1 MDLTTTVI
9 RSISSSGGD
18 KTMKKI
24 FISVLLAQLLLVL
37 AGAGLLA
44 SEDAVLK
51 AVLFGVGGAAILSA
65 ISLWLN
71 RQVFKPLHLF
81 EHSIHSQQQ
90 HARDLSYQYPPV
102 GGVLHYAVES
112 SNKNRAA
119 IRDTL
124 LEVRRNNI
132 ALSIKAAQIGK
143 QIKDADA
150 KAQEQEKL
158 AEGIFARTEQ
168 TSHEV
173 ENVRASV
180 EVISGVAS
188 ELAQGAAG
196 TNQDM
201 AVAKANAKQAAQIMS
216 GFTSSIGKL
225 LEDTEAIITSVA
237 EIRGISDQTNLLALN
252 AAIEAARAGEA
263 GRGFA
268 VVADEVRQLAERTNT
283 LAASVTGKVQEIH
296 AQSQQTSAS
305 AETIAQN
312 ILKTS
317 QVLDQATQQLT
328 DFVEGSQQVDREIG
342 SIQGAMEALT
352 RNNRDIHGSVGRMHQ
367 LSEQMSSLM
376 GSCSGSSQELIAAAE
391 QVMGEI
397 GLFQVGDH
405 PFDRIVARLRKAK
418 EECEAMLDQLAA
430 QGLDLFDKR
439 FQPIAGTNPQQYH
452 TSYDK
457 AYEQLFQPYFDK
469 LAASIP
475 GCDLAVICV
484 GDEAYPPTHVSKY
497 SQPQTDNVQHNMVV
511 SRDKRF
517 HKANRMLH
525 RTSTDQSKFL
535 FQAYVRDV
543 GDIFALVSMP
553 VYHKGKH
560 WGGMMFGLEHEALIK
575 D

>member
-1 MDLTTTVI
+1 
-9 RSISSSGGD
+9 
-18 KTMKKI
+18 MKKI
-24 FISVLLAQLLLVL
+24 FISVLLAQLLLIL
-37 AGAGLLA
+37 IGAGLIA
-44 SEDAVLK
+44 NE
-51 AVLFGVGGAAILSA
+51 GAAATAIIFGIAGVSILSA
-65 ISLWLN
+65 ITFWLN
-71 RQVFKPLHLF
+71 AQVFKPLHLF
-81 EHSIHSQQQ
+81 ESSINNQQQ
-90 HARDLSYQYPPV
+90 HARDLSYQYPMV

-119 IRDTL
+119 VRDTL
-124 LEVRRNNI
+124 LDVRRNNI

-143 QIKDADA
+143 QIKDADT

-173 ENVRASV
+173 ENVRSSI

-188 ELAQGAAG
+188 ELAQGAEG
-196 TNQDM
+196 TNKEM
-201 AVAKANAKQAAQIMS
+201 EVANHNAKQAAEVMT

-225 LEDTEAIITSVA
+225 LEDTEAIISSVA

-296 AQSQQTSAS
+296 TQSQQTSSS

-317 QVLDQATQQLT
+317 EVLDEATQQLT
-328 DFVEGSQQVDREIG
+328 QFVEGSQQVDREIS
-342 SIQGAMEALT
+342 SIRGAMEALS
-352 RNNRDIHGSVGRMHQ
+352 RNNHDIHGSVGRMHQ
-367 LSEQMSSLM
+367 LSEQMSVLM
-376 GSCSGSSQELIAAAE
+376 GSCSGSSKELIAAAE
-391 QVMGEI
+391 CVMGEI

-405 PFDRIVARLRKAK
+405 PFDRIISRLRNAK
-418 EECEAMLDQLAA
+418 DECEAMLDQLAS

-457 AYEQLFQPYFDK
+457 AYEQLFQPYFDQ
-469 LAASIP
+469 LAKSIP

-517 HKANRMLH
+517 HKANPMLH

>member
-1 MDLTTTVI
+1 
-9 RSISSSGGD
+9 
-18 KTMKKI
+18 MKKI
-24 FISVLLAQLLLVL
+24 LISVLLAQLLLVAL
-37 AGAGLLA
+37 GAGLLA
-44 SEDAVLK
+44 SEDAAKAMIFGISGLVVLSAVTVWLNNQVLK
-51 AVLFGVGGAAILSA
+51 
-65 ISLWLN
+65 
-71 RQVFKPLHLF
+71 PLYLF
-81 EHSIHSQQQ
+81 ERSIHDQQQ
-90 HARDLSYQYPPV
+90 QARDLSYQYPNV
-102 GGVLHYAVES
+102 GGVLDYAVQS

-119 IRDTL
+119 VRETL
-124 LEVRRNNI
+124 LDVRRNNI
-132 ALSIKAAQIGK
+132 ALSIKAAKIGK

-150 KAQEQEKL
+150 RAQEQEKL
-158 AEGIFARTEQ
+158 AEGIFSRTEQ
-168 TSHEV
+168 SSHAV
-173 ENVRASV
+173 ENVRASI

-201 AVAKANAKQAAQIMS
+201 AVANENARQAAQVMT
-216 GFTSSIGKL
+216 GFTSSISKL
-225 LEDTEAIITSVA
+225 LEDTEAIISSIA

-305 AETIAQN
+305 AETIASN

-317 QVLDQATQQLT
+317 QVLDAATQQLT
-328 DFVEGSQQVDREIG
+328 HFVEGSQQVDREIG
-342 SIQGAMEALT
+342 AIQGAMAALT
-352 RNNRDIHGSVGRMHQ
+352 SNNRDIHGNVGRMHQ
-367 LSEQMSSLM
+367 LSEQMSGLM
-376 GSCSGSSQELIAAAE
+376 GNCNSTSLELIAAAE
-391 QVMGEI
+391 RVMGEI
-397 GLFQVGDH
+397 GLFHVGDH
-405 PFDRIVARLRKAK
+405 PFDRIVARLRNAKA
-418 EECEAMLDQLAA
+418 ECETMLDQLAA
-430 QGLDLFDKR
+430 QGLDLFDKH
-439 FQPIAGTNPQQYH
+439 FQPIPGTNPQQYH

-457 AYEQLFQPYFDK
+457 AYEQLFQPYFDQ
-469 LAASIP
+469 LAKSIP

-497 SQPQTDNVQHNMVV
+497 SQPQTGNVQHNMVV

-553 VYHKGKH
+553 IYHKGKH
-560 WGGMMFGLEHEALIK
+560 WGGMMFGLEHEALVK